1 MATEELIVLLDAKTQ
16 KLDAKLRATEK
27 RLDDFEGSTGKAD
40 KSLLSLSDTTKA
52 VGAGLL
58 KVATVVLA
66 VNAAVTAMVL
76 SSAAGRKQLEL
87 LAKQARTSTADFQS
101 LAFAVGQYGFDA
113 AKIADASKDI
123 TDRIGEFSAAGT
135 GVFQDYIDVMKISKD
150 EARAAAMEFEGLGS
164 QEILGTMV
172 SRMEA
177 ANVTG
182 DKMTFVLESMA
193 NDLSKLQP
201 LFANNSKEL
210 NTLKERFK
218 SVNEELQI
226 TDSQAEKLKEVSTS
240 YQLMTTQLGNAATA
254 ISATLAP
261 VMDDFFNDVISVVP
275 EATQTIIDFAN
286 SFLDAENISSQAGV
300 LKEITASQ
308 AELVNL
314 ELMLADAKAQV
325 SRGGSGLVNTAELQ
339 VASAEALIEKET
351 KRTEALNAQLIV
363 LKDQELSL
371 ENANRLKGG
380 EIGGETGTGGDGVGT
395 GDQIEAITNRFRT
408 EEELLVRKLENELL
422 IIGDNDEL
430 KAQLENEFFD
440 KAIERQLAFEAEKG
454 KIDEE
459 AISAKAKLEDKAGK
473 AKISL
478 EDNIAKN
485 SISLLNMLAGENK
498 AAAIAALLIQKASAL
513 SANATATLSGSMLAY
528 ASQLIPG
535 DPTSIL
541 RAEAARDAT
550 LGLGSLNAGLIVA
563 TGLGEA
569 AGVLGGGGGGSGG
582 TSGGSSEQSTPDPQS
597 FQQETSSLE
606 LTDSGSSGSQSFNL
620 TVPDGD
626 EIGQAIA
633 NWLNQAKAE
642 GRT

>member
-1 MATEELIVLLDAKTQ
+1 MA
-16 KLDAKLRATEK
+16 
-27 RLDDFEGSTGKAD
+27 
-40 KSLLSLSDTTKA
+40 DTTKA

-66 VNAAVTAMVL
+66 VNAAISAMVL
-76 SSAAGRKQLEL
+76 ASASNRKELEL
-87 LAKQARTSTADFQS
+87 LSKQAKVSTEDFQA
-101 LAFAVGQYGFDA
+101 LAFSTSQFGINAEQ
-113 AKIADASKDI
+113 IADISKDI
-123 TDRIGEFSAAGT
+123 ADKVGEFSAAGT
-135 GVFQDYIDVMKISKD
+135 GAFQDYADVIKLTKE
-150 EARAAAMEFEGLGS
+150 EAQQAAIGFQGLSS
-164 QEILGTMV
+164 QEVLGKMV
-172 SRMEA
+172 SEMEKA
-177 ANVTG
+177 GATG
-182 DKMTFVLESMA
+182 DQMTFVLESMG
-193 NDLSKLQP
+193 NDLSRLQP

-218 SVNEELQI
+218 SVNEQLQI
-226 TDSQAEKLKEVSTS
+226 TGSQAEQLKEVSTS
-240 YQLMTTQLGNAATA
+240 YELMTAQLGKAATA

-314 ELMLADAKAQV
+314 ELMLADAKEQV

-395 GDQIEAITNRFRT
+395 GDQIEAIANRFRT

-535 DPTSIL
+535 DPTSVL

-606 LTDSGSSGSQSFNL
+606 LTDSGSGGSQSFNL